1 MCLFVAVPDIVPQNL
16 RAAEIGDTYAVL
28 QWDMKEYQSFNTT
41 TTALRGEFR
50 GFKVRVVILGK
61 GKRASGNTTPSD
73 LQKDHFQKYWIINY

>member
-50 GFKVRVVILGK
+50 GFKVQVAIIRK
-61 GKRASGNTTPSD
+61 GEKGEW
-73 LQKDHFQKYWIINY
+73 KYNSL